1 MSNPISQT
9 DINRALLV
17 LNRTVRFP
25 KPVTG
30 ELVLTWLAAMQ
41 RNNVAEDEFQFA
53 IAKAVD
59 EMPDFP
65 APADVL
71 GWIKTRRNYHAS
83 LPFADPRQAIDAPQL
98 PAESTITT
106 EEHRAKR
113 ADLEAK
119 YRAAASDSADFAAVI
134 KKSKPL
140 LVELDEEHV
149 RLVREQ
155 AASLKAARSENGQS

>member
-1 MSNPISQT
+1 MNLTIEIIIDAIT
-9 DINRALLV
+9 AWNVGLRY
-17 LNRTVRFP
+17 P
-25 KPVTG
+25 KEPTG
-30 ELVLTWLAAMQ
+30 ELCRFWHGLMLDENVTAEEFGFAA
-41 RNNVAEDEFQFA
+41 RAY
-53 IAKAVD
+53 AKSR
-59 EMPDFP
+59 PDFP
-65 APADVL
+65 SPSEILA
-71 GWIKTRRNYHAS
+71 IIRTRRNYHAS

-149 RLVREQ
+149 RRDREQ